1 MLLIGIGNGR
11 LERVV
16 TGPGAVELAVQN
28 GHRVRHGG
36 KDRGLVKG
44 GIVVTHDAQVVIGAV
59 QPPSGAAVART
70 GVIKTVGDLLDAN
83 ITSLVVVSI
92 AGGQE
97 RLIQP
102 QRKCGQAHI
111 IFQIGIDGRVFV
123 DERSRRAMFFGYVQA
138 GEEKVIIIALHH
150 LRDVVDVI
158 VGRATSRHIAG
169 VGAVAGNVGQHLR
182 HPGQPHRMGRRP
194 RTVG

>member
-1 MLLIGIGNGR
+1 M
-11 LERVV
+11 
-16 TGPGAVELAVQN
+16 
-28 GHRVRHGG
+28 
-36 KDRGLVKG
+36 
-44 GIVVTHDAQVVIGAV
+44 
-59 QPPSGAAVART
+59 
-70 GVIKTVGDLLDAN
+70 IKAVGDLLDAD
-83 ITSLVVVSI
+83 IARLIVVGI
-92 AGGQE
+92 AGSQE

-102 QRKCGQAHI
+102 QRERGQAHI
-111 IFQIGIDGRVFV
+111 IFQVGIDGRVFV
-123 DERSRRAMFFGYVQA
+123 DERSRRAMFFGHVQA

-194 RTVG
+194 RTAG